1 MVGAAIN
8 TVAEGLKMTFPIRGL
23 AQAVAADNP
32 GSVLLVGADKGL
44 VFCGKSAQEAMQ
56 EAVISEYTPFSSI
69 EQVELALERG
79 GSWAVV
85 TGSTFNDL
93 RY

>member
-1 MVGAAIN
+1 
-8 TVAEGLKMTFPIRGL
+8 MTSPIRGL
-23 AQAVAADNP
+23 AQAVAAAADNP
-32 GSVLLVGADKGL
+32 SLVLLVGVDNGL

-56 EAVISEYTPFSSI
+56 EAVISEYTTFSSI